1 MIKIWCGTLLNFC
14 EIIGLNGYP
23 LMFPLSAKPS
33 LGPKHL
39 LSSRV
44 PSPLRWRGA
53 CRRYVEDR
61 WRMMT
66 IFILNFYII
75 LNNSLNNW
83 CGIDYIHTA
92 NYEEVM
98 YIIYIYILC
107 NFFASQMLSI
117 NNTSKLIANQHPAMC
132 RSWRAEDITICAT
145 RRLMRK
151 RRCGHRR
158 PSLRWHQAICLPPDF
173 VRQRCRAPFPGQEN
187 GDPQN
192 SDKSSCHHPPK
203 ESSAF

>member
-1 MIKIWCGTLLNFC
+1 MVNVQPFYTCTMIKIWCGTLLNFC

-61 WRMMT
+61 WRMMI

-75 LNNSLNNW
+75 LYNSLNNW

-145 RRLMRK
+145 RPTPNPNIMRK
-151 RRCGHRR
+151 RQR
-158 PSLRWHQAICLPPDF
+158 PP
-173 VRQRCRAPFPGQEN
+173 APFYSGGFLASVEN
-187 GDPQN
+187 PV
-192 SDKSSCHHPPK
+192 
-203 ESSAF
+203 FF